1 MTKGTMAIAL
11 DDAKAIYR
19 RAVDPRASEGESS
32 AWWDEVADEVRKVVA
47 ARSVS
52 EAAGIIQWWHHALA
66 MHGGTTCGSPSAL
79 AGSAAYGATQ
89 VQRE

>member
-1 MTKGTMAIAL
+1 MAIAL

-32 AWWDEVADEVRKVVA
+32 AWWDEVADEVRNVVA

-52 EAAGIIQWWHHALA
+52 EAAEIIQWWHHDW
-66 MHGGTTCGSPSAL
+66 SAV
-79 AGSAAYGATQ
+79 SDTPMNAAKRIKEAAR
-89 VQRE
+89 VLRFNA